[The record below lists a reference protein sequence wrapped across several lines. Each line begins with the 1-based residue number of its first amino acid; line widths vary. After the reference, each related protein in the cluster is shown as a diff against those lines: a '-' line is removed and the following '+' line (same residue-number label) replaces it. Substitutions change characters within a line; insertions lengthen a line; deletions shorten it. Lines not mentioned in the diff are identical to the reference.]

1 MFSSFEIVLLIV
13 MSIAVGAGIVYCF
26 KKHMT
31 RTGDSLKGTLIW
43 LWHSFCQETGAA
55 DGKAFR
61 KKVLSF
67 TKKVCATLWTGACWV
82 VAWLIPPPQKHIFGE
97 DLDVALRA
105 VVAEYVY
112 APFLPEVLY
121 RYDLTSCITIS
132 VYTQHLATPDIVQ
145 ELVWHTQAVFQRYL
159 TAHNLCFEYTVV
171 PYSVDNKISICIY
184 YCEYAT
190 EYVQYRNTCRE
201 ATYLSIEQ
209 TCPPLPEQLSTK
221 GNGIV
226 LGYSFS
232 KWQKSE
238 QVAPILWDLQKAP
251 HAIVGGPSGSGK
263 SVYTLWLAEQM
274 LSQGFDVCICDYK
287 GFGDYRSF
295 RGSYATGADCDELL
309 RRFCGRFD
317 SARKTGTT
325 DGKPV
330 AMIFDEFTAFA
341 MSKSKREHEEL
352 MQLLSGV
359 FLMGRS
365 YNFHLILV
373 SQRFDADAL
382 KTAYREQ
389 CGVKVHMGASIS
401 QQSATM
407 LFPNSEIDKSARLE
421 EFCGYLSTP
430 QQDLEI
436 IITPKFDLTA
446 LHKRVSRLSRGLR

>member
-1 MFSSFEIVLLIV
+1 MFSSFEIVLLVI
-13 MSIAVGAGIVYCF
+13 MSIAIGAGVVHCF
-26 KKHMT
+26 KEHMT
-31 RTGDSLKGTLIW
+31 HTGDSLKNTLLW
-43 LWHSFCQETGAA
+43 LWRELCVEGGKVFRQE
-55 DGKAFR
+55 
-61 KKVLSF
+61 VLPL
-67 TKKVCATLWTGACWV
+67 TKKVCASLWSGVCWFV
-82 VAWLIPPPQKHIFGE
+82 IWLTPPPPKHIFGE
-97 DLDVALRA
+97 DLDVALRS

-112 APFLPEVLY
+112 APFLPEIAY
-121 RYDLTSCITIS
+121 WYTLTSCISIS
-132 VYTQHLATPDIVQ
+132 VYTQHLATPEIIQ

-159 TAHNLCFEYTVV
+159 TAYDLCFEYTVV
-171 PYSVDNKISICIY
+171 PHSVDNKINICIY
-184 YCEYAT
+184 YCECAN
-190 EYVQYRNTCRE
+190 EYVQYRNTCRQ
-201 ATYLSIEQ
+201 AMYLSIEQ

-221 GNGIV
+221 ESGIV

-232 KWQKSE
+232 KWQKSG
-238 QVAPILWDLQKAP
+238 QAVPILWDMQKSP

-263 SVYTLWLAEQM
+263 SIYTLWLAEQM
-274 LSQGFDVCICDYK
+274 LSQGFDVCICDFK

-295 RGSYATGADCDELL
+295 HGSYATGADCDELL
-309 RRFCGRFD
+309 RRFCDRFD
-317 SARKTGTT
+317 SARKNGTAN
-325 DGKPV
+325 GKPM
-330 AMIFDEFTAFA
+330 AMIFDEFTSFA

-352 MQLLSGV
+352 MHLLSGV

-389 CGVKVHMGASIS
+389 CGIKVHMGASIS

-407 LFPNSEIDKSARLE
+407 LFPNSEIDKSTRLQ

-446 LHKRVSRLSRGLR
+446 LHKRISRLSSILR

>member
-1 MFSSFEIVLLIV
+1 MFSIFEFVLLII
-13 MSIAVGAGIVYCF
+13 MSTAIVAGIILGF
-26 KKHMT
+26 KAHMT

-43 LWHSFCQETGAA
+43 LWRGLSAD

-61 KKVLSF
+61 QEVLPF
-67 TKKVCATLWTGACWV
+67 AKKVCVALWNGVCWV
-82 VAWLIPPPQKHIFGE
+82 VTWLTPPPLKHIFGE

-105 VVAEYVY
+105 VVADYVY

-121 RYDLTSCITIS
+121 RFALTSCITIS
-132 VYTQHLATPDIVQ
+132 VYAQHLATPEVVQ

-171 PYSVDNKISICIY
+171 PHSVDNKIRICIY

-190 EYVQYRNTCRE
+190 EYAQYKATCRE
-201 ATYLSIEQ
+201 AIYLSIEQ

-221 GNGIV
+221 ETGIV
-226 LGYSFS
+226 LGYSFN
-232 KWQKSE
+232 KWQKSG

-251 HAIVGGPSGSGK
+251 HAIVAGPSGSGK
-263 SVYTLWLAEQM
+263 STYTLWLAEQM
-274 LSQGFDVCICDYK
+274 LSQGFEVCICDFK

-295 RGSYATGADCDELL
+295 RGSYATGADCDGLL
-309 RRFCGRFD
+309 RRFCDRFD
-317 SARKTGTT
+317 SARKNGST

-330 AMIFDEFTAFA
+330 ALIFDEYFSFSAG
-341 MSKSKREHEEL
+341 KSKREYEEL
-352 MQLLSGV
+352 MQLLSSV

-365 YNFHLILV
+365 YNYHLILV

-407 LFPNSEIDKSARLE
+407 LFPNSEIDKSTRLQ

-436 IITPKFDLTA
+436 IITPRFDLAA
-446 LHKRVSRLSRGLR
+446 LHKRISRLSRGLR